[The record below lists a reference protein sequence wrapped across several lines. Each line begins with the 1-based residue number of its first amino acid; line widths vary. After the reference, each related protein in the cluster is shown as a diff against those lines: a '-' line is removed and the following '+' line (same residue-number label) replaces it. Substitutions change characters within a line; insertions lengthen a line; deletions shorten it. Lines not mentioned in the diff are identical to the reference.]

1 MEPDHKAMI
10 VISHPWEFV
19 PKGSSHLNYHTNS
32 ITNKAIIDSRTA
44 SNVAGGAE
52 VQNTTDFGANHDTEG
67 HNQHKAVQALRKNIK
82 LELNNSSLTDYSF
95 VYLNQQKSSMPF
107 SMGSG
112 NETAHV
118 EKWHL
123 KQINEFC
130 ENEIFIKENKVIL
143 SYGGDNDSKIIKRSF
158 TFDTPIFDVNY

>member
-1 MEPDHKAMI
+1 MI

-32 ITNKAIIDSRTA
+32 ITNKAIIDSRAAA
-44 SNVAGGAE
+44 SNIAGGAE
-52 VQNTTDFGANHDTEG
+52 VQDDTEG
-67 HNQHKAVQALRKNIK
+67 QRHQPKAVQALRKNIK

-95 VYLNQQKSSMPF
+95 VYLNQQKNSLPF
-107 SMGSG
+107 SIGSG
-112 NETAHV
+112 HVEATYV

-158 TFDTPIFDVNY
+158 TFDTPIFDVIYSHFIFFAV